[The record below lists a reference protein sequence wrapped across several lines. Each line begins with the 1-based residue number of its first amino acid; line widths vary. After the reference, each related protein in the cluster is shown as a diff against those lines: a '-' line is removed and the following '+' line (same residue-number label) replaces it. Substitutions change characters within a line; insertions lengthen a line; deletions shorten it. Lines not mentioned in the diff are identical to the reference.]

1 MTLDANRTTA
11 LPGPIAYLT
20 GCYPLASHTF
30 IQREIAALRELG
42 AGVVTVSVRA
52 PEVNHLTGPEE
63 RDAAAETTY
72 ILRLA
77 RKPCVLLRAGL
88 QLIAAPR
95 RTVATLAL
103 AARTAR
109 AGLDG
114 ALWQAFYVSKAAILM
129 RHLED
134 HGVRHLHNHFAD
146 SSSTLAMLTARLS
159 GIPFGLTLHGP
170 SDLLGPQSW
179 YLSEKIARADFVT
192 CISYFARSQAR
203 LFSDPA
209 HWPKPRVVHCGV
221 GPGVA
226 DRDR

>member
-52 PEVNHLTGPEE
+52 PEVDHLTGPEE
-63 RDAAAETTY
+63 RDAAAETFY
-72 ILRLA
+72 ILRRA
-77 RKPCVLLRAGL
+77 RKPIVLLRAGL

-109 AGLDG
+109 PGTKG
-114 ALWQAFYVSKAAILM
+114 ALWQAFYVIEAAILA
-129 RHLED
+129 RYLKD
-134 HGVRHLHNHFAD
+134 HGICHLHNHFAD
-146 SSSTLAMLTARLS
+146 SSCTVAMLTARLS
-159 GIPFGLTLHGP
+159 GIPFSFTLHGP
-170 SDLLGPQSW
+170 SDLFEPKSW
-179 YLSEKIARADFVT
+179 HLNEKIARADFVA
-192 CISYFARSQAR
+192 CISYFARSQAM
-203 LFSDPA
+203 LFSDPV
-209 HWPKPRVVHCGV
+209 HWPKLRVVHCGV